1 MLQGDLGCLCHA
13 DRVTA
18 EDLHCRRVLPGK
30 LLEQGQ
36 GLLVVVAQGLGG
48 DELRDGISR
57 PQFRADLAEG
67 DVRDP
72 GHGRQSQLG
81 MNFDRTDPHGAAPF
95 LFYSLISVADS
106 RQKCK
111 SRENRPAPRIPTVFF
126 RDRQYDTLS

>member
-36 GLLVVVAQGLGG
+36 GLFVVVAQGLGG

-72 GHGRQSQLG
+72 GHGGQGQGGVDGKR
-81 MNFDRTDPHGAAPF
+81 
-95 LFYSLISVADS
+95 ADVQGGPS
-106 RQKCK
+106 FPMK
-111 SRENRPAPRIPTVFF
+111 T
-126 RDRQYDTLS
+126 